1 MTLDAP
7 ASADEVARCVEDA
20 VSACEIP
27 APTGREG
34 RRAAWMAERLREAG
48 LDAASDHEGSV
59 IARAREGDR
68 DAAPFVVAAHLDTV
82 FADVDAIHVRR
93 DGDVLHAPGIGDNSL
108 GLAGLLFLAR
118 RAASAPPTAR
128 PLVLAATVGEEGLG
142 NLRGARAV
150 VEDLAPAELVAL
162 EGGGAGNLITR
173 GVGSARVAISV
184 TTPGGHSWQD
194 RGRPSALHVL
204 LALLAPVVAEPG
216 TASVN
221 VGELHG
227 GAGINVL
234 APTARATLEV
244 RDLDTARLDA
254 AMERVAGAVTAA
266 RANGVQVRLEE
277 LGRRP
282 GGVVDD
288 DHPLVRDAIA
298 ALEEA
303 GAGRPRLIASS
314 TDANAALGA
323 GVPAVTVGLAGSAGA
338 HALDERVDV
347 TPLPAGLT
355 ALARLVARRTAVQ
368 GAPA

>member
-1 MTLDAP
+1 MTLEGP
-7 ASADEVARCVEDA
+7 AAADEVARCVEDA
-20 VSACEIP
+20 VAACEIP
-27 APTGREG
+27 APTGRED

-48 LDAASDHEGSV
+48 LAAAPDREGSV
-59 IARAREGDR
+59 IARAGGGDG
-68 DAAPFVVAAHLDTV
+68 APFVVAAHLDTV
-82 FADVDAIHVRR
+82 FADVEEIRVRR
-93 DGDVLHAPGIGDNSL
+93 DGAVLHGPGIGDNSL

-118 RAASAPPTAR
+118 RAAGARTGR

-150 VEDLAPAELVAL
+150 VEDLRPAELVAL
-162 EGGGAGNLITR
+162 EGGGAGHLITR
-173 GVGSARVAISV
+173 GVGSARVAVEV

-204 LALLAPVVAEPG
+204 LALLAPIVADPR

-234 APTARATLEV
+234 APHARATLEL
-244 RDLDTARLDA
+244 RDLDTGRLDA
-254 AMERVAGAVTAA
+254 AMERLASAVEEHAAGGAT
-266 RANGVQVRLEE
+266 VRVED

-282 GGVVDD
+282 GGVVADE
-288 DHPLVRDAIA
+288 HPLVRDAVA

-303 GAGRPRLIASS
+303 GAGRPRLVASS

-323 GVPAVTVGLAGSAGA
+323 GVPAVTVGLAESAGA

-355 ALARLVARRTAVQ
+355 ALARLTARRTAV
-368 GAPA
+368 